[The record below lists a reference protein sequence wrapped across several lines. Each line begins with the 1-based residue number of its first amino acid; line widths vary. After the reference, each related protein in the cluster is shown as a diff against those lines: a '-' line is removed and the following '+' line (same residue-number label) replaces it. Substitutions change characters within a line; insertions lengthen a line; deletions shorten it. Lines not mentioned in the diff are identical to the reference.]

1 MDQEDGYDSLINEVC
16 TTAMEE
22 YWIEYQKIEY
32 QLGRTGNDLSHDLER
47 IINKTIE
54 KMLSEKIDELITKIA
69 EENIKDLI
77 TQARK
82 EFETISKV
90 KSIEIEY
97 KPIKEVA

>member
-1 MDQEDGYDSLINEVC
+1 
-16 TTAMEE
+16 
-22 YWIEYQKIEY
+22 
-32 QLGRTGNDLSHDLER
+32 
-47 IINKTIE
+47 
-54 KMLSEKIDELITKIA
+54 MLSEKIA

-97 KPIKEVA
+97 KPIKKVA